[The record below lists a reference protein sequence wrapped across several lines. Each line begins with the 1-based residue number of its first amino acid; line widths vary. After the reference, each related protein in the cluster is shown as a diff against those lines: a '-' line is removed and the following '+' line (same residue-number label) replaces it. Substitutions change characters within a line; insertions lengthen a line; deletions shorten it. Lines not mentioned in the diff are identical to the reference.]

1 MAWGRR
7 CDLGCESWP
16 DDDIFDTCP
25 VCGEETERFSNL
37 RPLSEEEATSLRLH
51 LSFEDFYETWCND
64 VGQPADDA
72 LEPTEEQ
79 HKKYDALYP
88 GGRPDGVNG
97 SKPET
102 VSAPT

>member
-16 DDDIFDTCP
+16 DDDIYETCP
-25 VCGEETERFSNL
+25 VCGEPAERFSNL
-37 RPLSEEEATSLRLH
+37 RPLSEKDARSLRLH
-51 LSFEDFYETWCND
+51 LAFEEFYADWCND
-64 VGQPADDA
+64 VGQPSDGL

-88 GGRPDGVNG
+88 GGRPDN
-97 SKPET
+97 
-102 VSAPT
+102 PTGTKELLVKTPS